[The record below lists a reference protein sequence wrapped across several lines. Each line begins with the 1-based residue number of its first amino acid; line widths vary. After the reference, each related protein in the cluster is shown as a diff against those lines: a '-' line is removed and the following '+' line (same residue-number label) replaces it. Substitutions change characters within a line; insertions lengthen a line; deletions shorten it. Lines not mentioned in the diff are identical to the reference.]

1 MSSFFDEIDGAIT
14 IATYGFKPQQKA
26 TTLPLGTQIEDIL
39 TWITSHDYD
48 SVILLT
54 NQSGLKRDL
63 ALGKALQRISIN
75 AIFQGEKAA
84 RLGHDKTRMK
94 NFFQRNGFRTP
105 EFEIVASVM
114 EAINFAKHIGY
125 PAILK
130 TSNLSDGRKMALVM
144 SDEDI
149 EEYFYEN
156 AIAEPIIME
165 RFISGREVSTIVYS
179 QMNKHI
185 VFPVVFKPK
194 TDYLLLGRSMR
205 GRTYISPHEAISTV
219 ERDVQDLALR
229 VSHAVAN
236 RYFLGLD
243 IVLDVNNIPYILE
256 FNARITETLRMSMIL
271 TKVNVFKMMCER
283 VGLPP
288 ELETYLKPHG
298 FVIDVPCAQ
307 IKREELKKRRGEDKI
322 FVTFSNARATLQ
334 GNSLEELLREAA
346 VIHPPVLEET
356 T

>member
-1 MSSFFDEIDGAIT
+1 
-14 IATYGFKPQQKA
+14 
-26 TTLPLGTQIEDIL
+26 
-39 TWITSHDYD
+39 
-48 SVILLT
+48 
-54 NQSGLKRDL
+54 
-63 ALGKALQRISIN
+63 
-75 AIFQGEKAA
+75 
-84 RLGHDKTRMK
+84 
-94 NFFQRNGFRTP
+94 
-105 EFEIVASVM
+105 
-114 EAINFAKHIGY
+114 
-125 PAILK
+125 
-130 TSNLSDGRKMALVM
+130 
-144 SDEDI
+144 
-149 EEYFYEN
+149 
-156 AIAEPIIME
+156 
-165 RFISGREVSTIVYS
+165 
-179 QMNKHI
+179 
-185 VFPVVFKPK
+185 
-194 TDYLLLGRSMR
+194 MR